1 MSDPVL
7 VKKFLQ
13 IVESIEL
20 TKLTEYLFR
29 YLFDLQERRIF
40 TVKFLRKRRM
50 AVTGFELATLRYG
63 RKGRVAHTE
72 PVSP

>member
-29 YLFDLQERRIF
+29 YLFDLQEIRILTLDNIVCSLF
-40 TVKFLRKRRM
+40 YRVRI
-50 AVTGFELATLRYG
+50 LANWSFC
-63 RKGRVAHTE
+63 A
-72 PVSP
+72 S